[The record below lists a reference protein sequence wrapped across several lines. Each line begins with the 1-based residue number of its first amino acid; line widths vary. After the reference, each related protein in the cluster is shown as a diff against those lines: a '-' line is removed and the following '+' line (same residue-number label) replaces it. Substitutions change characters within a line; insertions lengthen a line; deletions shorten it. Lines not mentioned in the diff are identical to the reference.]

1 MMNTKN
7 DLSEST
13 RRKVCEALSP
23 RLADVIDLHYQ
34 AKQAHWNVKG
44 VQFKSLHELF
54 DEVSAAAEKYVDLFA
69 ERIVQLGGVAV
80 GTIRAAS
87 QTSSLPEYPLD
98 LLQAS
103 DHIDTLGDRL
113 RVVAK
118 SCRENIERCEAD
130 GDMVTADIFTEAVTE
145 FDKLTWMLEASF
157 PESDAFT
164 KGKVADKQRGS
175 NTQVERLSH

>member
-54 DEVSAAAEKYVDLFA
+54 DEVSAAA
-69 ERIVQLGGVAV
+69 
-80 GTIRAAS
+80 
-87 QTSSLPEYPLD
+87 
-98 LLQAS
+98 
-103 DHIDTLGDRL
+103 
-113 RVVAK
+113 
-118 SCRENIERCEAD
+118 
-130 GDMVTADIFTEAVTE
+130 
-145 FDKLTWMLEASF
+145 
-157 PESDAFT
+157 
-164 KGKVADKQRGS
+164 
-175 NTQVERLSH
+175 